1 MADLVITLVEG
12 SSANV
17 DNFNIY
23 GEPGDHLLA
32 SGVTRAD
39 LASGY
44 YIGGVDTDTYPTIKV
59 ASTGTCTTSVN
70 HDVFPA
76 VTPTATSGTEL
87 PQYSFSIAQG
97 GIGDQN
103 QNGSACY
110 NFNVSANITIYSFTA
125 EGDLVDGNT
134 YYDQYGAPFNGH
146 NFYYSDGV
154 NYGRITSQGVWTQYD
169 TCTPAGGGLV

>member
-12 SSANV
+12 SSPNV

-59 ASTGTCTTSVN
+59 ASTGTCTTSVD

-76 VTPTATSGTEL
+76 ITPTATVGTST
-87 PQYSFSIAQG
+87 PQYTFNIATG
-97 GIGDQN
+97 GIGDAN
-103 QNGSACY
+103 QNGSACE
-110 NFNVSANITIYSFTA
+110 NFNLNPNIVIWSFTA
-125 EGDLVDGNT
+125 EGFLVDGQT
-134 YYDQYGAPFNGH
+134 YYNEFGAPFNGH
-146 NFYYSDGV
+146 NFYCSDGMS
-154 NYGRITSQGVWTQYD
+154 YGRITNQGVYTRYD
-169 TCTPAGGGLV
+169 SCGLYQP

>member
-12 SSANV
+12 SSPNV

-23 GEPGDHLLA
+23 GEPGDYLLA

-76 VTPTATSGTEL
+76 VTPTATVGTEL
-87 PQYSFSIAQG
+87 PQYNMNIATG
-97 GIGDQN
+97 GIGDSQA
-103 QNGSACY
+103 NGSACY
-110 NFNVSANITIYSFTA
+110 NFNVNPNILIWSHTPMSGA
-125 EGDLVDGNT
+125 LVDGDT
-134 YYDQYGAPFNGH
+134 YYTEFGTPFNGH
-146 NFYYSDGV
+146 NFYYSDGT
-154 NYGRITSQGVWTQYD
+154 NYGRITSVGVYTAYG
-169 TCTPAGGGLV
+169 TCTGGGAV

>member
-12 SSANV
+12 SSPNV

-32 SGVTRAD
+32 SEVSRAD

-70 HDVFPA
+70 HDVFPS
-76 VTPTATSGTEL
+76 VTPTATNGTAS
-87 PQYSFSIAQG
+87 PQYSFGIATG
-97 GIGDQN
+97 GIGDSN
-103 QNGSACY
+103 MSGAACY
-110 NFNVSANITIYSFTA
+110 NFNVNPNITIWSFTS
-125 EGDLVDGNT
+125 EGFLVDGQT
-134 YYDQYGAPFNGH
+134 YYNEFGVPFDGH
-146 NFYYSDGV
+146 NFYYSDGF
-154 NYGRITSQGVWTQYD
+154 NYGRITHQGVYTTYD
-169 TCTPAGGGLV
+169 SCGLYQP